1 MKCSQEKLTALF
13 KLVCIIVPLVN
24 VEHNNYHGFL
34 KVEIKMEIRGKYA
47 DLGL

>member
-13 KLVCIIVPLVN
+13 KLVCIIVFLVDD
-24 VEHNNYHGFL
+24 EHNNYHGLL
-34 KVEIKMEIRGKYA
+34 KVETKMEIRGKYA